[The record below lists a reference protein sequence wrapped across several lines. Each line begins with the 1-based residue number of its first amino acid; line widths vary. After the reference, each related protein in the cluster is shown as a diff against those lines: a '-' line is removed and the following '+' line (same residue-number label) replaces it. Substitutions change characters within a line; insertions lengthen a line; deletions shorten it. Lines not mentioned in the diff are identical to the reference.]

1 MKRAAVESIRRS
13 SHFYGDLMQ
22 RRVAGPFLI
31 TESMFPGGSTLPAH
45 AHDSAYFTLTLKGSY
60 REQFGSH
67 WRVCAPGSLV
77 AHPAHELHSQIFD
90 RQSALLVRLAF
101 ADDAS
106 ERAVREFVPERPL
119 ALTSASVARAAWQ
132 LHQEMSLAEG
142 FSQSNVEA
150 LAYELVGY
158 ATRGTRLLSGSRA
171 RARRAEALLREA
183 LRLDRPASVVARELG
198 VSRATFFRDFQ
209 SEFACTPG
217 QYLRERRIN
226 AAAELLRRTRRPL
239 AEIASICGFYD
250 QSHFNRCFRKAVGL
264 SPDAFR
270 RAAR

>member
-1 MKRAAVESIRRS
+1 
-13 SHFYGDLMQ
+13 
-22 RRVAGPFLI
+22 
-31 TESMFPGGSTLPAH
+31 MFPGGSTLPAH
-45 AHDSAYFTLTLKGSY
+45 AHETAYFTLTLKGSY

-106 ERAVREFVPERPL
+106 ERAVREFVPEKPL

-132 LHQEMSLAEG
+132 LHQEMSLADG
-142 FSQSNVEA
+142 FCNRTLRRWPMNSSAMQREVPGSYREVE
-150 LAYELVGY
+150 LEPGGPRPSCGRQFGSPGRPVQLQEN
-158 ATRGTRLLSGSRA
+158 SG
-171 RARRAEALLREA
+171 
-183 LRLDRPASVVARELG
+183 
-198 VSRATFFRDFQ
+198 FRDFQ

-217 QYLRERRIN
+217 QYLRERRIS
-226 AAAELLRRTRRPL
+226 AAADLLRRTRRSL
-239 AEIASICGFYD
+239 VEIASICGFYE
-250 QSHFNRCFRKAVGL
+250 QSHFNRCFRKAAGL

>member
-1 MKRAAVESIRRS
+1 
-13 SHFYGDLMQ
+13 MQ
-22 RRVAGPFLI
+22 RRVAGSFLI

-45 AHDSAYFTLTLKGSY
+45 AHETAYFTLTLKGSY

-132 LHQEMSLAEG
+132 LHQEMSLADG
-142 FSQSNVEA
+142 FCNRTLRRWPMNSSAMQREVPGSYREVELEPGGPRPSCGRQFGSPGRPVQLQENSGFRARPFFEISN
-150 LAYELVGY
+150 
-158 ATRGTRLLSGSRA
+158 RNS
-171 RARRAEALLREA
+171 RARRA
-183 LRLDRPASVVARELG
+183 
-198 VSRATFFRDFQ
+198 
-209 SEFACTPG
+209 
-217 QYLRERRIN
+217 N
-226 AAAELLRRTRRPL
+226 
-239 AEIASICGFYD
+239 ICEKGE
-250 QSHFNRCFRKAVGL
+250 
-264 SPDAFR
+264 
-270 RAAR
+270 